1 MVDFNIVEF
10 KKDSLIFVAGEKARD
25 IFYIIKEG
33 SVIDKNYVVDNTNF
47 EFVVGDIIGMVSA
60 VLAEPYYSTMIAA
73 TDVQLIEIHAK
84 DIYNIEDEKIIE
96 NIYKYLIKF
105 MEIWLGKYF
114 HKLSEA
120 LNIGSYK
127 ENNALEIAKTYE
139 KHAFYPASLYMYK
152 KIIEMFPNED
162 HTEINERISAIE
174 KNNNIEPPLEISTNL
189 YEYKAGSCI
198 FSELENNTDVYLIK
212 EGKVGVYSVFNGKLI
227 SRIIF
232 LKGNLIGYKP
242 ILGNKHLLT
251 TCIVLED
258 TILQVVGKDD
268 FIRLAYSNKKLQ
280 YYLINVMTRRIY
292 NTVIKSYTISIKS
305 VVGKFYS
312 IVYSFTKTELLF
324 EKNTDFLELPY
335 TVYDICAMVGIEDVD
350 YIKSEMKKTNVIL
363 FSRQG
368 KIIIPSIENFF
379 KEYEMYRKR
388 NSTANIFI

>member
-1 MVDFNIVEF
+1 M
-10 KKDSLIFVAGEKARD
+10 
-25 IFYIIKEG
+25 
-33 SVIDKNYVVDNTNF
+33 
-47 EFVVGDIIGMVSA
+47 
-60 VLAEPYYSTMIAA
+60 
-73 TDVQLIEIHAK
+73 
-84 DIYNIEDEKIIE
+84 
-96 NIYKYLIKF
+96 
-105 MEIWLGKYF
+105 
-114 HKLSEA
+114 
-120 LNIGSYK
+120 
-127 ENNALEIAKTYE
+127 
-139 KHAFYPASLYMYK
+139 
-152 KIIEMFPNED
+152 
-162 HTEINERISAIE
+162 
-174 KNNNIEPPLEISTNL
+174 
-189 YEYKAGSCI
+189 
-198 FSELENNTDVYLIK
+198 
-212 EGKVGVYSVFNGKLI
+212 
-227 SRIIF
+227 
-232 LKGNLIGYKP
+232 
-242 ILGNKHLLT
+242 LT

-379 KEYEMYRKR
+379 KEYEMYKKR